1 MFIKDFK
8 DPVDDYKKNIGLSKA
23 HSKLKELQQ
32 QCLQNIEASSNDR
45 QLEKKALELKSKWV
59 HYVFNNLLKFFKWFV

>member
-45 QLEKKALELKSKWV
+45 QLEKKALELKSK
-59 HYVFNNLLKFFKWFV
+59 